1 MYNMNDDTLIEV
13 IKALAFGE
21 DIDTIANMAEV
32 EPEEI
37 EEIAKK
43 YANDIN
49 ERQKIIGGEL

>member
-1 MYNMNDDTLIEV
+1 MSNMNDDTLYEV

-32 EPEEI
+32 EPEDI

-43 YANDIN
+43 YADDIE
-49 ERQKIIGGEL
+49 ERKRIGGEF